1 MRTRLIGTLALA
13 ATIFA
18 APALAQ
24 DHIVPRTALTGA
36 VNAQTVTD
44 AQNRKAITTVL
55 ERRDVRELAQRMGL
69 DATTADRALATM
81 SSSEL
86 ARAATMA
93 NATTVD
99 LAGGDV
105 VVISVTTLLLLL
117 ILIILVVR

>member
-1 MRTRLIGTLALA
+1 MRTRLIGTLALVA
-13 ATIFA
+13 ATFA

-24 DHIVPRTALTGA
+24 DHIVPRSALTSA
-36 VNAQTVTD
+36 VSAQTVTD
-44 AQNRKAITTVL
+44 AQNRKAIATVL
-55 ERRDVRELAQRMGL
+55 ERRDVREIAERMGL

-93 NATTVD
+93 NATHAD

-117 ILIILVVR
+117 ILIVLIVR